1 MTEKSYELRRSNR
14 RTLALTLDR
23 QGRLMIHAP
32 MRMPL
37 RTIEAFL
44 LEKQDWIARKRQE
57 LSAAESRTDG
67 FSLREGGCIP
77 YLGGELRLSYDSVRR
92 AEVQKGVLVLPR
104 TGSPAQHVLNW
115 LAEQARRELPAYVEK
130 WAHRMQVYPTALSFG
145 YAKARYGSMTSD
157 GRMRLNVALMHF
169 PAQYIDYV
177 VVHELAHRVHP
188 DHSPAFHA
196 YVESVLPGAGQLR
209 KEMKTLSGYL
219 TLLRELNEKDLEE
232 QE

>member
-1 MTEKSYELRRSNR
+1 MIEKNYELRRSNR

-23 QGRLMIHAP
+23 QGRLIAHAP
-32 MRMPL
+32 LRMPL
-37 RTIEAFL
+37 RTIEAFI

-57 LSAAESRTDG
+57 LSAAESRTCG
-67 FSLREGGCIP
+67 FSLEEGGCIP
-77 YLGGELRLSYDSVRR
+77 YLGGRVRISYDSVRR
-92 AEVQKGVLVLPR
+92 ATMQDGVLTLPR
-104 TGSPAQHVLNW
+104 TGRPAQHVLNW

-145 YAKARYGSMTSD
+145 YAKARYGSMASD

-169 PAQYIDYV
+169 PPQHIDYV

-196 YVESVLPGAGQLR
+196 YVESVLPDAGQLR

-219 TLLRELNEKDLEE
+219 TLLRELNEKE
-232 QE
+232 

>member
-1 MTEKSYELRRSNR
+1 MIEKNYELRRSNR

-23 QGRLMIHAP
+23 QGRLIIHAP

-57 LSAAESRTDG
+57 LSAAGSRMSG
-67 FSLREGGCIP
+67 FSLEEGGCIP
-77 YLGGELRLSYDSVRR
+77 YLGGRVRISYDSVRR
-92 AEVQKGVLVLPR
+92 ATMQDGVLTLPR
-104 TGSPAQHVLNW
+104 TGRPAQQVLNW
-115 LAEQARRELPAYVEK
+115 LAEQARRELPSYVEK
-130 WAHRMQVYPTALSFG
+130 WSKRMNVYPTALSFC

-157 GRMRLNVALMHF
+157 GRMRLNMALMHF
-169 PAQYIDYV
+169 PPQYIDYV

-196 YVESVLPGAGQLR
+196 YVESMLPGAGQLR
-209 KEMKTLSGYL
+209 KEMKNLSGYL
-219 TLLRELNEKDLEE
+219 TLLRELNEKE
-232 QE
+232 

>member
-1 MTEKSYELRRSNR
+1 MIEKDYELRRSNR

-23 QGRLMIHAP
+23 QGRLIAHAP
-32 MRMPL
+32 LRMPL
-37 RTIEAFL
+37 CTIEAFI

-57 LSAAESRTDG
+57 LSAAESRMSG
-67 FSLREGGCIP
+67 FSLEEGGCIP
-77 YLGGELRLSYDSVRR
+77 YLGGRLRVSYGSVRR
-92 AEVQKGVLVLPR
+92 AEIQDGVLVLPR
-104 TGSPAQHVLNW
+104 TGRPAQQVLNW
-115 LAEQARRELPAYVEK
+115 LTEQARRVLPPYVEK
-130 WAHRMQVYPTALSFG
+130 WSRRMNVYPAALSFG

-196 YVESVLPGAGQLR
+196 CVESVLPGAGQLR
-209 KEMKTLSGYL
+209 REMKNLSGYL
-219 TLLRELNEKDLEE
+219 TLLRELNDKG
-232 QE
+232 

>member
-1 MTEKSYELRRSNR
+1 MIEKNYELRRSNR

-23 QGRLMIHAP
+23 QGRLIAHAP
-32 MRMPL
+32 LRMPL

-57 LSAAESRTDG
+57 LSAAGSRMSG
-67 FSLREGGCIP
+67 FSLEEGGCIP
-77 YLGGELRLSYDSVRR
+77 YLGGRVRISYDSVRR
-92 AEVQKGVLVLPR
+92 ATMQDGVLTLPR
-104 TGSPAQHVLNW
+104 TGRPTQQVLNW

-169 PAQYIDYV
+169 PPQYIDYV

-219 TLLRELNEKDLEE
+219 TLLRELNKKE
-232 QE
+232 

>member
-1 MTEKSYELRRSNR
+1 MIEKNYELRRSNR

-23 QGRLMIHAP
+23 QGRLIAHAP
-32 MRMPL
+32 LRMPL
-37 RTIEAFL
+37 RTIEAFI

-57 LSAAESRTDG
+57 LSAAGSRMSG
-67 FSLREGGCIP
+67 FSLEEGGCIP
-77 YLGGELRLSYDSVRR
+77 YLGGRVRISYDSVHR
-92 AEVQKGVLVLPR
+92 ATMQDGVLTLPR
-104 TGSPAQHVLNW
+104 TGRPAQHALNW

-130 WAHRMQVYPTALSFG
+130 WSRRMQVYPTSLSFG

-169 PAQYIDYV
+169 PPQYIDYV

-209 KEMKTLSGYL
+209 KEMKTLSRYL

>member
-1 MTEKSYELRRSNR
+1 MIEKNYELRRSNR

-23 QGRLMIHAP
+23 QGRLIAHAP
-32 MRMPL
+32 LRMPL
-37 RTIEAFL
+37 RTIEAFI
-44 LEKQDWIARKRQE
+44 LEKQDWIAWKRQE
-57 LSAAESRTDG
+57 LSAAGSRMSG
-67 FSLREGGCIP
+67 FSLEEGGCIP
-77 YLGGELRLSYDSVRR
+77 YLGGRVRISYDSVRR
-92 AEVQKGVLVLPR
+92 ATMQDGVLTLPR
-104 TGSPAQHVLNW
+104 TGRPAQQVLNW
-115 LAEQARRELPAYVEK
+115 LAEQARRELPSYVEK
-130 WAHRMQVYPTALSFG
+130 WSKRMNVYPTALSFG
-145 YAKARYGSMTSD
+145 YAKARYGSMTSE

-169 PAQYIDYV
+169 SPQYIDYV

-209 KEMKTLSGYL
+209 KEMKNLSGYL

>member
-1 MTEKSYELRRSNR
+1 MIEKNYELRRSNR

-23 QGRLMIHAP
+23 QGRLIIHAP

-37 RTIEAFL
+37 RTIEAFI

-57 LSAAESRTDG
+57 LSATGSRMSG
-67 FSLREGGCIP
+67 FSLEEGGCIP
-77 YLGGELRLSYDSVRR
+77 YLGGRVRISYDSVRR
-92 AEVQKGVLVLPR
+92 ATMQDGVLTLPR
-104 TGSPAQHVLNW
+104 TGRPAQQVLNW
-115 LAEQARRELPAYVEK
+115 LAEQARRELSSYVGK
-130 WAHRMQVYPTALSFG
+130 WSKRMNVYPTALSFG
-145 YAKARYGSMTSD
+145 YAKSRYGSMTSD

-169 PAQYIDYV
+169 PPQYIDYV

-196 YVESVLPGAGQLR
+196 YVESMLPGAGQLR

-219 TLLRELNEKDLEE
+219 TLLRELNEKE
-232 QE
+232 

>member
-1 MTEKSYELRRSNR
+1 MIEKNYELRRSNR

-23 QGRLMIHAP
+23 QGRLIAHAP
-32 MRMPL
+32 LRMPL
-37 RTIEAFL
+37 RTIEAFI

-77 YLGGELRLSYDSVRR
+77 YLGGELRLNYGSVRR

-145 YAKARYGSMTSD
+145 CAKARYGSMTSD

-196 YVESVLPGAGQLR
+196 YVESVQPGAGQLR

-219 TLLRELNEKDLEE
+219 TLLRELNEKDLEG

>member
-1 MTEKSYELRRSNR
+1 MTEKRYELRRSNR

-23 QGRLMIHAP
+23 QGRLIIHAP

-57 LSAAESRTDG
+57 LSAAGSRMSG
-67 FSLREGGCIP
+67 FSLEEGGCIP
-77 YLGGELRLSYDSVRR
+77 YLGGRVRISYDSVRR
-92 AEVQKGVLVLPR
+92 ATMQDGVLTLPR
-104 TGSPAQHVLNW
+104 TGRPAQQVLNW
-115 LAEQARRELPAYVEK
+115 LAEQARRELPSYVEK
-130 WAHRMQVYPTALSFG
+130 WSKRMNVYPTALSFG

-169 PAQYIDYV
+169 SPQYIDYV

-219 TLLRELNEKDLEE
+219 TLLRELNEKE
-232 QE
+232 

>member
-1 MTEKSYELRRSNR
+1 MIEKNYELRRSNR

-23 QGRLMIHAP
+23 QGRLIAHAP
-32 MRMPL
+32 LRMPL
-37 RTIEAFL
+37 RTIEAFI

-57 LSAAESRTDG
+57 LSAAGSRMSG
-67 FSLREGGCIP
+67 FSLEEGGCIP
-77 YLGGELRLSYDSVRR
+77 YLGGRVRISYDSVRR
-92 AEVQKGVLVLPR
+92 ATMQDGVLTLPR
-104 TGSPAQHVLNW
+104 TGRPTQQVLNW

-169 PAQYIDYV
+169 PPQYIDYV

-219 TLLRELNEKDLEE
+219 TLLRELNEKE
-232 QE
+232 

>member
-1 MTEKSYELRRSNR
+1 MIEKNYELRRSNR

-23 QGRLMIHAP
+23 QGRLIAHAP
-32 MRMPL
+32 LRMPL
-37 RTIEAFL
+37 RTIEAFI

-57 LSAAESRTDG
+57 LSAAGSRMSG
-67 FSLREGGCIP
+67 FSLEEGGCIP
-77 YLGGELRLSYDSVRR
+77 YLGGRVRISYDSVRR
-92 AEVQKGVLVLPR
+92 ATMQDGVLTLPR
-104 TGSPAQHVLNW
+104 TGRPAQQVLNW
-115 LAEQARRELPAYVEK
+115 LAEQARRELPSYVEK
-130 WAHRMQVYPTALSFG
+130 WSKRMNIYPTALSFG

-157 GRMRLNVALMHF
+157 GRMRLNMALMHF
-169 PAQYIDYV
+169 PPQYIDYV

-219 TLLRELNEKDLEE
+219 TLLRELNEKE
-232 QE
+232 

>member
-1 MTEKSYELRRSNR
+1 MIEKNYELRRSNR

-23 QGRLMIHAP
+23 QGRLIAHAP
-32 MRMPL
+32 LRMPL
-37 RTIEAFL
+37 RTIEAFI

-104 TGSPAQHVLNW
+104 TGSPAQQVLNW
-115 LAEQARRELPAYVEK
+115 LAEQARRELPSYVEK
-130 WAHRMQVYPTALSFG
+130 GSKRMNVYPTALSFG

-157 GRMRLNVALMHF
+157 GRMRLNMALMHF
-169 PAQYIDYV
+169 PPQYIDYV

-196 YVESVLPGAGQLR
+196 YVESMLPGAGQLR
-209 KEMKTLSGYL
+209 KEMKNLSGYL
-219 TLLRELNEKDLEE
+219 TLLRELNEKE
-232 QE
+232 

>member
-1 MTEKSYELRRSNR
+1 MIEKNYELRRSNR

-23 QGRLMIHAP
+23 QGRLIAHAP
-32 MRMPL
+32 LRMPL
-37 RTIEAFL
+37 RTIEAFI

-57 LSAAESRTDG
+57 LSAAESRTCG
-67 FSLREGGCIP
+67 FSLEEGGCIP
-77 YLGGELRLSYDSVRR
+77 YLGGRVRISYASVHR
-92 AEVQKGVLVLPR
+92 ATMQDGVLTLSR
-104 TGSPAQHVLNW
+104 TGRPAQQVLNW
-115 LAEQARRELPAYVEK
+115 LAEQARRELPSYVEK
-130 WAHRMQVYPTALSFG
+130 WSKRMNVYPTALSFG

-169 PAQYIDYV
+169 PPQYIDYV

-219 TLLRELNEKDLEE
+219 TLLRELNEKE
-232 QE
+232 

>member
-1 MTEKSYELRRSNR
+1 MIEKDYELRRSNR

-23 QGRLMIHAP
+23 QGRLIAHAP
-32 MRMPL
+32 LRMPL
-37 RTIEAFL
+37 RTIEAFI

-57 LSAAESRTDG
+57 LSAAESRMSG
-67 FSLREGGCIP
+67 FSLEEGGCIP
-77 YLGGELRLSYDSVRR
+77 YLGGRLRVSYGSVRR
-92 AEVQKGVLVLPR
+92 AEIQDSVLVLPR
-104 TGSPAQHVLNW
+104 TGRPAQQVLNW
-115 LAEQARRELPAYVEK
+115 LTEQARRVLPPYVEK
-130 WAHRMQVYPTALSFG
+130 WSRRMSVYPAALSFG

-196 YVESVLPGAGQLR
+196 CVESVLPGAGQLR
-209 KEMKTLSGYL
+209 REMKNLSGYL
-219 TLLRELNEKDLEE
+219 TLLRELNDKG
-232 QE
+232 